1 MDDGEL
7 GPFFALES
15 WRDGDGWRPLD
26 DLVSD
31 PQVVAERVAAART
44 MMAERTGLPADRL
57 DPRVM
62 ASVVSLGL
70 FARLLSPPFGSAVRT
85 GAVPALT
92 VANLWW
98 KPVAGGPWPLAT
110 SVGEPPRPP
119 RAPSPETVAAE
130 FAEQIVAGVAAP
142 VLAAFAEQYRLSEK
156 VLWGN
161 VGSALGGAVGMLTTV
176 RPELANRTADLA
188 ERVLAVSPL
197 LGAGRLEHPDPRQ
210 PRRFFVR
217 RSCCLFYRIPG
228 GGTCGDCVLI
238 SDDVR
243 RQTATH
249 PESSS

>member
-1 MDDGEL
+1 MDGSGL
-7 GPFFALES
+7 GPFFELVP
-15 WRDGDGWRPLD
+15 WREGGGWRPLD

-44 MMAERTGLPADRL
+44 VMAERAGLPADRL
-57 DPRVM
+57 DLRVM

-70 FARLLSPPFGSAVRT
+70 FARLLSPAFGTVVCT

-98 KPVAGGPWPLAT
+98 KPVTGGPWPMAT
-110 SVGEPPRPP
+110 SAGEPPTPHT
-119 RAPSPETVAAE
+119 APSPESAAAR
-130 FAEQIVAGVAAP
+130 FAEQILVGVAAP
-142 VLAAFAEQYRLSEK
+142 VLAVFAAQYRLSKK

-161 VGSALGGAVGMLTTV
+161 VASALGGTAGMLTTA
-176 RPELANRTADLA
+176 RPELANRAANLA
-188 ERVLAVSPL
+188 ERVLAVPPL
-197 LGAGRLEHPDPRQ
+197 LGTGRFEHPDSGH

-228 GGTCGDCVLI
+228 GGTCGDCILV

-243 RQTATH
+243 RQQWLGTLGR
-249 PESSS
+249 